1 MSPISRFLLICNI
14 DGILSIIAFYGAY
27 WLRLESF
34 PAEPIINT
42 IVVFFASIFSF
53 VLLGVY
59 KRIWRYSST
68 DDLIIITKATLM
80 TVILTA
86 FSLFLMTRLEDMP
99 RSTMIIYF
107 ILLTILSGGIRISY
121 RLLRDKTLAPIH
133 NINERIK
140 VILIGAADEAEALIR
155 TSHKPDGP
163 YHILGIFDNDKNKW
177 GRKIRDV
184 DIIGPIDNI
193 FISKSNLLL
202 KSQKITKIIITDPKI
217 SRIDIDLL
225 LQYTDKIGISLA
237 RLPKI
242 SELDEAIENNG
253 NKARPINIEDLLGRA
268 ETRFDKT
275 NLTNLIKNKTILITG
290 AGGTIGSELASQI
303 ADMKPKYIILS
314 DYSEYALWTI
324 TDKISTKIKE
334 EKIISILLDTRDRNA
349 VEKTFN
355 TNKPDIVLHTA
366 ALKHVPIC
374 EQHPSD
380 AIRTNILGTKIIA
393 ENAIKF
399 KTKIM
404 VLIST
409 DKAVEPTNFMGASK
423 RAAEIYIQ
431 NLDREKHST
440 NFVTVRFGNVLGS
453 TGSVIPLFQNQIL
466 RGGPIK
472 VTHKDTT
479 RFFMSVKEA
488 VELVLISLTNSLN
501 TKERGGIN
509 VLQMGEPMKIDD
521 LAKQLARL
529 SGLTPGKDIQII
541 YTGLRVGEKLHE
553 KLFHKDEK
561 KITTDHPDILI
572 AKSRELNF
580 LKINDMINK
589 MDELLIKNKERE
601 AIKKLKELIP
611 EFSIDPKNK
620 IH

>member
-34 PAEPIINT
+34 PAELIINT

-68 DDLIIITKATLM
+68 DDLLIITKATLM

-225 LQYTDKIGISLA
+225 LKYTDKIGISLA

-242 SELDEAIENNG
+242 SELDQAIENNG

-509 VLQMGEPMKIDD
+509 VLQMGEPMKIDN

-572 AKSRELNF
+572 AKFRELNF
-580 LKINDMINK
+580 LKINDIINK

>member
-34 PAEPIINT
+34 PTEPIINT

-225 LQYTDKIGISLA
+225 LKYTDKIGISLA

-380 AIRTNILGTKIIA
+380 AIRTNILGTQIIA
-393 ENAIKF
+393 KNAIKF

>member
-1 MSPISRFLLICNI
+1 MSLIFRFVLIYTI
-14 DGILSIIAFYGAY
+14 DGILSIIAFYCAY
-27 WLRLESF
+27 WLRLESL
-34 PAEPIINT
+34 PANPIIDT
-42 IVVFFASIFSF
+42 LVVFCATIFSF
-53 VLLGVY
+53 ALLKIY

-68 DDLIIITKATLM
+68 DDLIIITKASLM
-80 TVILTA
+80 TVVLVS
-86 FSLFLMTRLEDMP
+86 FSIFLMTRLEDMP
-99 RSTMIIYF
+99 RSTMLIYF
-107 ILLTILSGGIRISY
+107 ILLAIFSGGSRISY
-121 RLLRDKTLAPIH
+121 RLIRDKTLAPIH

-140 VILIGAADEAEALIR
+140 VVLIGAADEAEALIR
-155 TSHKPDGP
+155 ASHKPDGP

-177 GRKIRDV
+177 GRKIRGV

-193 FISKSNLLL
+193 FKSKYNLLL
-202 KSQKITKIIITDPKI
+202 ELQKTTKIIITDPKI

-225 LQYTDKIGISLA
+225 LKYTDKIGISLA

-242 SELDEAIENNG
+242 SELNDAMENN
-253 NKARPINIEDLLGRA
+253 KHKEHAIDIEDLLGRA

-275 NLTNLIKNKTILITG
+275 NLINLIENKTVLITG

-314 DYSEYALWTI
+314 DYSEYALWNI
-324 TDKISTKIKE
+324 TDKISAKFNE
-334 EKIISILLDTRDRNA
+334 EKIMSILLDIRDRNA
-349 VEKTFN
+349 VEKTFS
-355 TNKPDIVLHTA
+355 TKKPDIVLHAA

-374 EQHPSD
+374 EQHPTD

-393 ENAIKF
+393 ENVIKF

-409 DKAVEPTNFMGASK
+409 DKAVDPTNFMGASK

-431 NLDREKHST
+431 SLDREKHST
-440 NFVTVRFGNVLGS
+440 KFVTVRFGNVLGS

-472 VTHKDTT
+472 VTHKDAT

-488 VELVLISLTNSLN
+488 VELVLISLTNSLI

-509 VLQMGEPMKIDD
+509 VLEMGEPMKIDN

-541 YTGLRVGEKLHE
+541 YTGLRIGEKLHE

-561 KITTDHPDILI
+561 KITTDHPDIII

-580 LKINDMINK
+580 LKINDKINK
-589 MDELLIKNKERE
+589 MDELLIKNKEGE
-601 AIKKLKELIP
+601 AIKQLKELVL

-620 IH
+620 IY

>member
-34 PAEPIINT
+34 PTEPIINT

-53 VLLGVY
+53 VLLELY

-225 LQYTDKIGISLA
+225 LKYTDKIGISLA

-253 NKARPINIEDLLGRA
+253 NKTRPINIEDLLGRA

-393 ENAIKF
+393 KNAIKF

-472 VTHKDTT
+472 VTHKDAT

>member
-34 PAEPIINT
+34 PAELIINT

-68 DDLIIITKATLM
+68 DDLLIITKATLM

-225 LQYTDKIGISLA
+225 LKYTDKIGISLA

-334 EKIISILLDTRDRNA
+334 EKIISILLDTRDKNA

-509 VLQMGEPMKIDD
+509 VLQMGEPMKIDN

-580 LKINDMINK
+580 LKINDIINK

>member
-1 MSPISRFLLICNI
+1 MSSIFRFVLICNI
-14 DGILSIIAFYGAY
+14 DGILSIVAFYGAY

-34 PAEPIINT
+34 PTEILINT
-42 IVVFFASIFSF
+42 MVVFFTAIFSF
-53 VLLGVY
+53 VILGAY

-68 DDLIIITKATLM
+68 DDLIIITKAALM
-80 TVILTA
+80 TVVLA
-86 FSLFLMTRLEDMP
+86 SFSLFLMTRLEDMP

-107 ILLTILSGGIRISY
+107 ILLTILSGGSRVSY
-121 RLLRDKTLAPIH
+121 RLIRDKTLAPIH

-163 YHILGIFDNDKNKW
+163 YHILGIYDDDKSKW

-184 DIIGPIDNI
+184 DIIGPIEDVFKDQSSLLI
-193 FISKSNLLL
+193 QSK
-202 KSQKITKIIITDPKI
+202 KITKIIITNQKI
-217 SRIDIDLL
+217 SRINIDLL
-225 LQYTDKIGISLA
+225 LKFTDKIGISLA

-242 SELDEAIENNG
+242 SELNDAFENN
-253 NKARPINIEDLLGRA
+253 KSKERPIDIEDLLGRA

-275 NLTNLIKNKTILITG
+275 ELTKLIQNKTILITG
-290 AGGTIGSELASQI
+290 AGGTIGSELANQI
-303 ADMKPKYIILS
+303 ADMSPHKIVLS
-314 DYSEYALWTI
+314 DYSEYALWNI
-324 TDKISTKIKE
+324 TDKISAKFSN
-334 EKIISILLDTRDRNA
+334 EKILSILLDIRDKNS
-349 VEKTFN
+349 VEKAFRE
-355 TNKPDIVLHTA
+355 NKPDIVLHAA

-380 AIRTNILGTKIIA
+380 AIKTNILGTKIIA
-393 ENAIKF
+393 ENAIQF

-404 VLIST
+404 AIIST
-409 DKAVEPTNFMGASK
+409 DKAVDPTNFMGASK

-431 NLDREKHST
+431 NLDREKSNT
-440 NFVTVRFGNVLGS
+440 NFITVRFGNVLGS
-453 TGSVIPLFQNQIL
+453 TGSVVPVFQNQIL

-488 VELVLISLTNSLN
+488 VELVLISLSNSLN
-501 TKERGGIN
+501 IKEKGGIN
-509 VLQMGEPMKIDD
+509 VLEMGEPMRIDD

-529 SGLTPGKDIQII
+529 SGLTPGKDIKII

-561 KITTDHPDILI
+561 KITTAHPDILL
-572 AKSRELNF
+572 AKSRELDF
-580 LKINDMINK
+580 LKIKNMINK
-589 MDELLIKNKERE
+589 MDELLIANKEKD
-601 AIKKLKELIP
+601 AISELKKLVP

-620 IH
+620 IY

>member
-34 PAEPIINT
+34 PTEPIINT

-121 RLLRDKTLAPIH
+121 RLLRDKTLVPIH

-225 LQYTDKIGISLA
+225 LKYTDKIGISLA

-303 ADMKPKYIILS
+303 ADMEPKYIILS

-380 AIRTNILGTKIIA
+380 AIRTNILGTQIIA
-393 ENAIKF
+393 KNAIKF

-472 VTHKDTT
+472 VTHKETT

-580 LKINDMINK
+580 LKINDIINK

>member
-225 LQYTDKIGISLA
+225 LKYTDKIGISLA

-349 VEKTFN
+349 VEKAFN

-466 RGGPIK
+466 RAGPIK

>member
-225 LQYTDKIGISLA
+225 LKYTDKIGISLA

-393 ENAIKF
+393 KNAIKF

>member
-1 MSPISRFLLICNI
+1 MSPISRVLLICNI

-225 LQYTDKIGISLA
+225 LKYTDKIGISLA

>member
-1 MSPISRFLLICNI
+1 MSSLLRFTLICNI
-14 DGILSIIAFYGAY
+14 DGILSIVAFYGAY

-34 PAEPIINT
+34 PPEPIINT
-42 IVVFFASIFSF
+42 LVVFFAAIFSF

-68 DDLIIITKATLM
+68 NDLIIITKATLM
-80 TVILTA
+80 TVVLVS

-107 ILLTILSGGIRISY
+107 ILITILSGGIRISY
-121 RLLRDKTLAPIH
+121 RLIRDKTLTPIH
-133 NINERIK
+133 NANERIK
-140 VILIGAADEAEALIR
+140 VVLIGAADEAEALIR

-163 YHILGIFDNDKNKW
+163 YHILGIYDNDKSKW

-184 DIIGPIDNI
+184 DIIGPIDSI
-193 FISKSNLLL
+193 LKSQSSLLL
-202 KSQKITKIIITDPKI
+202 KSKKITKIIITNQKI
-217 SRIDIDLL
+217 SRTDIDLL
-225 LQYTDKIGISLA
+225 LKLTDKLGISLA

-242 SELDEAIENNG
+242 SELNKALENNS
-253 NKARPINIEDLLGRA
+253 NQERPIDIEDLLGRA

-275 NLTNLIKNKTILITG
+275 NLTKLIENKTILITG
-290 AGGTIGSELASQI
+290 AGGTIGSELSSQI
-303 ADMKPKYIILS
+303 ADMNPKKIILS
-314 DYSEYALWTI
+314 DYSEYALWNI
-324 TDKISTKIKE
+324 TDKISAKIND
-334 EKIISILLDTRDRNA
+334 EKILSTLLDIRDRHA
-349 VEKTFN
+349 VEKAFKI
-355 TNKPDIVLHTA
+355 NKPDIVLHAA

-374 EQHPSD
+374 EMHPSD
-380 AIRTNILGTKIIA
+380 AIKTNILGTKTIA

-404 VLIST
+404 AIIST
-409 DKAVEPTNFMGASK
+409 DKAVDPTSFMGASK

-431 NLDREKHST
+431 NLDRQKYNTS
-440 NFVTVRFGNVLGS
+440 FITVRFGNVLGS
-453 TGSVIPLFQNQIL
+453 TGSVIPVFQNQIL

-501 TKERGGIN
+501 IKEKGGIN
-509 VLQMGEPMKIDD
+509 VLEMGEAMKIDN

-529 SGLTPGKDIQII
+529 SGLTPGKDIKII
-541 YTGLRVGEKLHE
+541 YTGLRIGEKLHE

-561 KITTDHPDILI
+561 KITTEHPDILI

-580 LKINDMINK
+580 LKINNIINK
-589 MDELLIKNKERE
+589 IDDFLIINKEKE
-601 AIKKLKELIP
+601 AIKQLKKLVP

-620 IH
+620 IY